1 MKFLLD
7 SNVVSE
13 LMKARPD
20 EGVFEW
26 MREHEDET
34 MLCALV
40 LAEIAAGIEALDEGK
55 RKHALTTELR
65 FIQEDY
71 RDRILPFDESAA
83 WEWARYSR
91 LVSAAGF
98 SPPLLDSQI
107 AAIARAWSL
116 TVVTR
121 NESDFPMT
129 EVVNPFTASK

>member
-13 LMKARPD
+13 LMKANPD
-20 EGVFEW
+20 EGVLEW

-40 LAEIAAGIEALDEGK
+40 LAE
-55 RKHALTTELR
+55 
-65 FIQEDY
+65 
-71 RDRILPFDESAA
+71 
-83 WEWARYSR
+83 
-91 LVSAAGF
+91 
-98 SPPLLDSQI
+98 I